1 MSISMRR
8 LLRSL
13 AIGSLCLVGMSA
25 PAFAEKFLRLP
36 SLATGKE
43 LARLYRTDG
52 SAPSSAQYEADQQA
66 CAKSELYNDE
76 PLMRKIVAIHK
87 RDADA
92 GQMAALGAI
101 VICLGQKGW
110 RVVGS
115 AAPSSE
121 VDRTTKNAADPATG
135 PTGDRRKF
143 RAAADIALDQLS
155 ATLPQKMDEV
165 SDLIA
170 VKRVGDD
177 LIYTVRARPSPDGKD
192 NAMRRYLAE
201 DERALV
207 VGLRSVSKQLVCE
220 PKPAEFLVWGFAVVY
235 EFVDSK
241 GLITKV
247 RLTLSDCR

>member
-1 MSISMRR
+1 
-8 LLRSL
+8 
-13 AIGSLCLVGMSA
+13 MSA
-25 PAFAEKFLRLP
+25 PAFAEKYLRLP

-66 CAKSELYNDE
+66 CTKSELYNDE
-76 PLMRKIVAIHK
+76 PLMRKIVGIHK
-87 RDADA
+87 QDADA

-115 AAPSSE
+115 PAPSAE
-121 VDRTTKNAADPATG
+121 AGRTTADQATG
-135 PTGDRRKF
+135 PTGDRRKY

-155 ATLPQKMDEV
+155 ATLPQKMDEL
-165 SDLIA
+165 SDLVA

-192 NAMRRYLAE
+192 DTFRRYLAQG
-201 DERALV
+201 ERALA

-220 PKPAEFLVWGFAVVY
+220 PKPAEFLVWGFAAVY
-235 EFVDSK
+235 ELVDSK